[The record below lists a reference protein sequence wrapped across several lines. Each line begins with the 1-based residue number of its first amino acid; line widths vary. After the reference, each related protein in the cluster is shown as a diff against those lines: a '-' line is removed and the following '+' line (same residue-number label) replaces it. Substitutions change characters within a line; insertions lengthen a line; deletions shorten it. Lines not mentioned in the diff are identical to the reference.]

1 VSYLCR
7 CRKGPP
13 GDLLRHGPLVDAILL
28 PPLVQAERLVAE
40 HKKVPKVSATF
51 MIDTGA
57 QKTAI
62 DRSLADELNL
72 TPIRFEQ
79 IVGVSQKAEEYPV
92 FRLVLQLRVSS
103 GEKSHQYDYPTD
115 VIGVPSPVVSQQ
127 QHFGLLGRDFLQA
140 WRLVYDGPS
149 AVVEFEIKQ

>member
-1 VSYLCR
+1 MKCEGTRASLNPIAGSTR
-7 CRKGPP
+7 P
-13 GDLLRHGPLVDAILL
+13 GEGD
-28 PPLVQAERLVAE
+28 AERL
-40 HKKVPKVSATF
+40 
-51 MIDTGA
+51 
-57 QKTAI
+57 
-62 DRSLADELNL
+62 LASVLAGELDL

>member
-1 VSYLCR
+1 MTYLCR
-7 CRKGPP
+7 CRRGPP
-13 GDLLRHGPLVDAILL
+13 GDLLQHGPLVDATLQ
-28 PPLVQAERLVAE
+28 PPRVQAERLTTE
-40 HKKVPKVSATF
+40 HKKVPRVPATF

-62 DRSLADELNL
+62 DRSLADKLKL

-103 GEKSHQYDYPTD
+103 GDKSHQYDYPTD
-115 VIGVPSPVVSQQ
+115 VIGVPSPAASQQ
-127 QHFGLLGRDFLQA
+127 QHYGLLGRDFLQA